1 MKIVSWL
8 AHVFALAIACL
19 REIFDESAYSRFL
32 RRRQMPASSE
42 SYAEFCQEHA
52 ATKAR
57 RPRCC

>member
-1 MKIVSWL
+1 MKIMAWL
-8 AHVFALAIACL
+8 NHTFALVVACL

-32 RRRQMPASSE
+32 RRRQMPACAE

-52 ATKAR
+52 AAKAR